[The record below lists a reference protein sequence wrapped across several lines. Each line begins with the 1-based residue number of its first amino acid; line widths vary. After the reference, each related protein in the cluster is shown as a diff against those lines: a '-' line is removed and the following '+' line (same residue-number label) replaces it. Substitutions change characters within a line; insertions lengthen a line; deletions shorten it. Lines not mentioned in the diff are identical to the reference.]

1 VQKVIYTIGTS
12 TRSIEEFISLCKR
25 FKLKAVVDVRRFP
38 TSRFDHFKKA
48 NLAKALKQGGIRYL
62 YLGNVLGGFRD
73 KGYSKHIQSSG
84 FASGLDKLK
93 RIAGEHTT
101 AFMCA
106 EKFPWR
112 CHRRFISL
120 KLAQDGWR
128 VIHILDEEKT
138 WEPQKI
144 PTLFDLDT

>member
-25 FKLKAVVDVRRFP
+25 FKIQAVVDVRRFP
-38 TSRFDHFKKA
+38 TSKFDHFKKD
-48 NLAKALKQGGIRYL
+48 NLATALKQGGIRYF
-62 YLGNVLGGFRD
+62 YLGDVLGGFRD
-73 KGYSKHIQSSG
+73 KGYSENTRSSE
-84 FASGLDKLK
+84 FARGVETLK
-93 RIAGEHTT
+93 EIAREHTT

-112 CHRRFISL
+112 CHRKFISI

-138 WEPQKI
+138 WETQKI
-144 PTLFDLDT
+144 PTLFDQDT